1 MIVIISLVISFTLG
15 IIVGEYMK
23 NRNTKETNK
32 TYNELLNEIIGKTRY
47 NAYQEQL
54 DRIKYKKQYS
64 YFSFS
69 IRNYI
74 NINDYIRSNQKQ
86 LI

>member
-47 NAYQEQL
+47 NDYQEQL

-74 NINDYIRSNQKQ
+74 NINDYIRSN
-86 LI
+86 

>member
-23 NRNTKETNK
+23 NRNNKDTKKTNK

-74 NINDYIRSNQKQ
+74 NINDYIRNN
-86 LI
+86 

>member
-23 NRNTKETNK
+23 NRNNKDTKKTNK

-74 NINDYIRSNQKQ
+74 NINDYIRSN
-86 LI
+86 

>member
-23 NRNTKETNK
+23 NRNNKDTKETNK

-74 NINDYIRSNQKQ
+74 NINDYIRSN
-86 LI
+86 

>member
-23 NRNTKETNK
+23 NRNNKDTKQINK

-74 NINDYIRSNQKQ
+74 NINDYIRSN
-86 LI
+86 

>member
-15 IIVGEYMK
+15 IIVSEYMK
-23 NRNTKETNK
+23 NRNTKQTNK

-74 NINDYIRSNQKQ
+74 NINDYIRSN
-86 LI
+86 

>member
-23 NRNTKETNK
+23 NRNTKQTNK

-47 NAYQEQL
+47 NVYQEQL
-54 DRIKYKKQYS
+54 DRIKYKKHYS

-74 NINDYIRSNQKQ
+74 NINDYIRSN
-86 LI
+86 

>member
-23 NRNTKETNK
+23 NRNNKDTKETNK
-32 TYNELLNEIIGKTRY
+32 TYNELLNEIIGKTRH

-54 DRIKYKKQYS
+54 DRIKYKKQE
-64 YFSFS
+64 
-69 IRNYI
+69 II
-74 NINDYIRSNQKQ
+74 
-86 LI
+86 

>member
-23 NRNTKETNK
+23 NRNTKQTNK

-47 NAYQEQL
+47 NVYQEQL

-74 NINDYIRSNQKQ
+74 NINDYIRNN
-86 LI
+86 

>member
-23 NRNTKETNK
+23 NRNTKQINK

-74 NINDYIRSNQKQ
+74 NINDYIRSN
-86 LI
+86 

>member
-1 MIVIISLVISFTLG
+1 MIVIISLVVSFTLG

-23 NRNTKETNK
+23 NRNNKDTKQTNK

-74 NINDYIRSNQKQ
+74 NINDYIRSN
-86 LI
+86 

>member
-23 NRNTKETNK
+23 NRNNKDTNK

-74 NINDYIRSNQKQ
+74 NINDYIRSN
-86 LI
+86 

>member
-15 IIVGEYMK
+15 IIVGKYMK

-47 NAYQEQL
+47 NDYQEQL

-74 NINDYIRSNQKQ
+74 NINDYIRSN
-86 LI
+86 

>member
-23 NRNTKETNK
+23 NRNNKDTKETNK
-32 TYNELLNEIIGKTRY
+32 TYNESLNEIIGKTRY
-47 NAYQEQL
+47 NTYQEQL

-74 NINDYIRSNQKQ
+74 NINDYIRSN
-86 LI
+86 

>member
-23 NRNTKETNK
+23 NRNNKDTKQTNK

-74 NINDYIRSNQKQ
+74 NINDYIRSN
-86 LI
+86 

>member
-23 NRNTKETNK
+23 NRNTKQTNK

-74 NINDYIRSNQKQ
+74 NINDYIRNN
-86 LI
+86 

>member
-54 DRIKYKKQYS
+54 DIIKYKKQYS

-74 NINDYIRSNQKQ
+74 NINDYIRSN
-86 LI
+86 

>member
-1 MIVIISLVISFTLG
+1 MIVIISLVVSFTLG

-23 NRNTKETNK
+23 NRNTKQINK

-74 NINDYIRSNQKQ
+74 NINDYIRSN
-86 LI
+86 

>member
-15 IIVGEYMK
+15 IIVGEHMK

-47 NAYQEQL
+47 NVYQEQL

-74 NINDYIRSNQKQ
+74 NINDYIRSN
-86 LI
+86 

>member
-23 NRNTKETNK
+23 NRNTKQINK
-32 TYNELLNEIIGKTRY
+32 TYNEVLNEIIGKTRY

-74 NINDYIRSNQKQ
+74 NINDYIRSN
-86 LI
+86 

>member
-1 MIVIISLVISFTLG
+1 MIVIISLVISFALG

-23 NRNTKETNK
+23 NRNNKDTKETNK

-74 NINDYIRSNQKQ
+74 NINDYIRSN
-86 LI
+86 

>member
-23 NRNTKETNK
+23 NRNTIETNK

-74 NINDYIRSNQKQ
+74 NINDYIRSN
-86 LI
+86 

>member
-23 NRNTKETNK
+23 NRNTKQTNK

-47 NAYQEQL
+47 NVYQEQL
-54 DRIKYKKQYS
+54 DKIKYKKQYS

-74 NINDYIRSNQKQ
+74 NINDYIRSN
-86 LI
+86 

>member
-64 YFSFS
+64 YFNFS

-74 NINDYIRSNQKQ
+74 NINDYIRSN
-86 LI
+86 